1 LFGKEWPQAHQ
12 RFLEL
17 HDQNYLDQTTPLT
30 GAETLLDW
38 LLDRNMKVG
47 IVTNKGQHRA
57 EAQLARLGWA
67 DKVMVIVGYLD
78 SRPGKPD
85 PLPIHL
91 ACQSMQVGV
100 QHTVL
105 IGDGPADMEAASRAS
120 SFPVGLTDL
129 FTIDEM
135 QNAGARLCFPDLD
148 QVRAWLR
155 QLHLNL

>member
-1 LFGKEWPQAHQ
+1 
-12 RFLEL
+12 
-17 HDQNYLDQTTPLT
+17 
-30 GAETLLDW
+30 
-38 LLDRNMKVG
+38 
-47 IVTNKGQHRA
+47 
-57 EAQLARLGWA
+57 
-67 DKVMVIVGYLD
+67 
-78 SRPGKPD
+78 
-85 PLPIHL
+85 
-91 ACQSMQVGV
+91 MQVGV